1 MPNLFS
7 KPSRPST
14 MAPFS
19 AKHLLTRT
27 LMAAAL
33 LGGGA
38 SLLSAG
44 NAQAVQVFC
53 GGPAVEVGDKR
64 ISNIVCNGF
73 TPTFPAAFLK
83 FTQAGVTYDFG
94 SSFDPLLG
102 TPGSISY
109 KLEIFNSPNTFAG
122 VELDSDCDD
131 LGVEASACNVTK
143 KVWGDSLNGSNL
155 LASLSSPRGEEAFGT
170 LSGQTIFVLDA
181 WAPTEGAFVS
191 TVDNTY
197 TQTSVPGPLPVLGA
211 GVAFGFSRKL
221 RRRINGARIKA

>member
-1 MPNLFS
+1 M
-7 KPSRPST
+7 
-14 MAPFS
+14 
-19 AKHLLTRT
+19 
-27 LMAAAL
+27 
-33 LGGGA
+33 
-38 SLLSAG
+38 
-44 NAQAVQVFC
+44 
-53 GGPAVEVGDKR
+53 
-64 ISNIVCNGF
+64 IS
-73 TPTFPAAFLK
+73 
-83 FTQAGVTYDFG
+83 
-94 SSFDPLLG
+94 
-102 TPGSISY
+102 
-109 KLEIFNSPNTFAG
+109 
-122 VELDSDCDD
+122 
-131 LGVEASACNVTK
+131 GVEASACNVTK